1 MAELIKYSR
10 QDRVARG
17 DGIETVQFSNPPL
30 DGQTFTMGTTSFPPG
45 AALRE
50 HSHNTIEQVTLLEG
64 NGIVEINGVTHRLAQ
79 YDTTRVPAGEPHR
92 FENDGDTTMRILWV
106 YGNTDVTRT
115 FTDTGET
122 VSNHGTSSGS

>member
-1 MAELIKYSR
+1 MGELIEYAT

-45 AALRE
+45 ASLRE

-64 NGIVEINGVTHRLAQ
+64 SGFVEINGQRHRLSQ

-92 FENDGDTTMRILWV
+92 FENDGDSVMRILWV
-106 YGNTDVTRT
+106 YGRTDVTRT

-122 VSNHGTSSGS
+122 VSNHGTPSR